1 MSDKII
7 IRKPS
12 QIVNTGAF
20 IIGVFLIAVAI
31 MVKPYLDEL
40 TLLTPLGHDA
50 AMEAMSYYWI
60 TYALIGAWLFYRVL
74 VVNAISY
81 RISEERITYRHGLL
95 IAVRDEVEL
104 FRVKDVQLV
113 KPLIYRIF
121 GLSNLYLHTSD
132 STHPTLPLSAISN
145 GEITLNS
152 VRSRVEVMRGKKG
165 VREFD

>member
-1 MSDKII
+1 MSDNII

-12 QIVNTGAF
+12 QIVNTGS
-20 IIGVFLIAVAI
+20 FLIGAFLVASAI
-31 MVKPYLDEL
+31 MVKPYLDEF
-40 TLLTPLGHDA
+40 TLQIPLGLDA
-50 AMEAMSYYWI
+50 AMSYYWI
-60 TYALIGAWLFYRVL
+60 TYALIGSWLFYRVL
-74 VVNAISY
+74 VVKAISY
-81 RISEERITYRHGLL
+81 RISEERVTYRHGLL

-113 KPLIYRIF
+113 KPLFYRIF

-132 STHPTLPLSAISN
+132 STHPTLPLGAISN

-152 VRSRVEVMRGKKG
+152 VRSRVEIMRSKKG